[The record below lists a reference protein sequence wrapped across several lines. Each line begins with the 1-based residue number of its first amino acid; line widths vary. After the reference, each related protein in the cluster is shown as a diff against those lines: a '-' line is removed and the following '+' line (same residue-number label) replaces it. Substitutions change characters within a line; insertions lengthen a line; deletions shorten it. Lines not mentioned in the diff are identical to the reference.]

1 MSGALATRSHGC
13 KRSVVMPEMTVRS
26 GGRTGR
32 QSEFSDIKNGVIA
45 FWLIV
50 MGLFAMWAS
59 ATNGIRHWSML
70 VFGLKICDA
79 IFLACGLSLLAAGA
93 WLLLMG
99 TKPRFAA
106 AVGAVAAGVFVVTL
120 AAGVWSG
127 AIPCTSPG

>member
-1 MSGALATRSHGC
+1 MEP
-13 KRSVVMPEMTVRS
+13 VTVRKKS
-26 GGRTGR
+26 GI
-32 QSEFSDIKNGVIA
+32 FA
-45 FWLIV
+45 FWMVV

-70 VFGLKICDA
+70 VFGLKVCDA

-99 TKPRFAA
+99 KKPRFAA

-120 AAGVWSG
+120 ASGVWSG

>member
-1 MSGALATRSHGC
+1 MEP
-13 KRSVVMPEMTVRS
+13 VTVRNKS
-26 GGRTGR
+26 G
-32 QSEFSDIKNGVIA
+32 ILA
-45 FWLIV
+45 FWMVV

-70 VFGLKICDA
+70 VFGLKVCDA

-99 TKPRFAA
+99 KKPRFAA

>member
-1 MSGALATRSHGC
+1 MEP
-13 KRSVVMPEMTVRS
+13 VTVRNKS
-26 GGRTGR
+26 G
-32 QSEFSDIKNGVIA
+32 ILA
-45 FWLIV
+45 FWMVV

-70 VFGLKICDA
+70 VFGLKVCDA
-79 IFLACGLSLLAAGA
+79 IFLASGLSLLAAGA

-120 AAGVWSG
+120 ASGVWSG